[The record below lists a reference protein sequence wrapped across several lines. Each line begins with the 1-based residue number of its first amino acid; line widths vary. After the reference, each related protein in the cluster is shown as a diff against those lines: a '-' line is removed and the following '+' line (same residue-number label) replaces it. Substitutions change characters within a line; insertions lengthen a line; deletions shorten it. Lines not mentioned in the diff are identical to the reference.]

1 MIGTD
6 IIEFFL
12 EHLPDDEIRSL
23 RDRIAKAEAE
33 LTHPLWEHRQARSK
47 QIKELKEKCAQGSHA
62 LTIVLAGKVGTRRRL
77 MRNGWNERR
86 TCLMCGTE
94 EEGTLA
100 TGFLARFLFRKGIWK
115 FMKLNRDAARTFIDP
130 EWYLETCSIVRNFSF
145 STEVVV
151 QHAFPP
157 RLTLPW
163 RSLQPRGRWNKY
175 QPLE

>member
-1 MIGTD
+1 LVAPDTVA
-6 IIEFFL
+6 FFL

-23 RDRIAKAEAE
+23 RDRIAEAE
-33 LTHPLWEHRQARSK
+33 TGITGPMWEHRQKQSK
-47 QIKELKEKCAQGSHA
+47 LINQLKERCAQGSHA
-62 LTIVLAGKVGTRRRL
+62 LIIVLAGKLGTRRRL

-100 TGFLARFLFRKGIWK
+100 TGFLARFLWRKAVWK
-115 FMKLNRDAARTFIDP
+115 FTKLNRYAARTFTDP
-130 EWYLETCSIVRNFSF
+130 EWYFETCGIVRNFSF

-157 RLTLPW
+157 RLTVPAAW
-163 RSLQPRGRWNKY
+163 RSLQPRDR
-175 QPLE
+175 